1 MVNMQHLET
10 SSVLMTSHRLL
21 GNQKPRS
28 WLADEVG
35 HYNCIGKHNKKGTEV
50 CFHTAGEGKALTYI
64 DISYK

>member
-1 MVNMQHLET
+1 
-10 SSVLMTSHRLL
+10 MTSHRLL